1 MKKILVTT
9 DLSINSKTALR
20 FAIQLASQTPCELF
34 FYHVDSAYIIDP
46 FAGATFVDIPVADTK
61 IQQKE
66 LVKFVNT
73 LYRQTGKI
81 PGKINFIVENRL
93 DISSA
98 VIECAVKVKADY
110 ICIGTRGGG
119 LINKLLG
126 SHASR
131 ILSESPV
138 PIFVVPRHY
147 RVKPLKSILYPSD
160 VENFSH
166 EIHLVKK
173 FGALFDAEISVYHY
187 DYSTNEQQIKNKLHD
202 IEHKFQSDK
211 ISFNLKK
218 LSPDKSLFRSL
229 QIDIIS
235 TKPSIVVMFAKD
247 DRTWF
252 EQLLQSVK
260 TAEKGFD
267 TRTPMLVYRKE

>member
-9 DLSINSKTALR
+9 DLSNNSKTVVR
-20 FAIQLASQTPCELF
+20 FAIQLASQAPYELT
-34 FYHVDSAYIIDP
+34 FYHADTSFIIDP
-46 FAGATFVDIPVADTK
+46 YAAVTFVDIPPTDNKV
-61 IQQKE
+61 QQKE
-66 LVKFVNT
+66 LIKFVNT
-73 LYRQTGKI
+73 LYKQTGKV
-81 PGKINFIVENRL
+81 PGKINFIAESRL
-93 DISSA
+93 DVSSA
-98 VIECAVKVKADY
+98 VIDCAAKIKADY

-138 PIFVVPRHY
+138 PIFVVPRYY

-160 VENFSH
+160 IENFPH
-166 EIHLVKK
+166 EIQLVKK
-173 FGALFDAEISVYHY
+173 FSALFDAAISVYHY
-187 DYSTNEQQIKNKLHD
+187 DYFSNEKQIKNKLND
-202 IEHKFQSDK
+202 IERKFQSEK
-211 ISFNLKK
+211 ITFYFKK
-218 LSPDKSLFRSL
+218 LSTENSLLKNL
-229 QIDIIS
+229 QIDIII
-235 TKPSIVVMFAKD
+235 TKPSIIIMFTKE